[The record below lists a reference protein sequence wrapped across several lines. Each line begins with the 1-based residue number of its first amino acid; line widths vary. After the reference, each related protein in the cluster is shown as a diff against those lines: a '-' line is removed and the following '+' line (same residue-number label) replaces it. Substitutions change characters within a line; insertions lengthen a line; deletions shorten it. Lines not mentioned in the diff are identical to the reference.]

1 MKRTV
6 TLLLSI
12 VFLLALSACGGAGE
26 KPSVDLDRNFAQEF
40 AFCETEDAVYFSV
53 WMGNRVIL
61 YADKESGIGG
71 PLCAKPECEHK
82 SASCNAYIDRYPLFG
97 IGNYD
102 GKLYFVS
109 GEYIWRA
116 DYDGTNRERV
126 RPVDRELGYE
136 MNFHN
141 VFYHRGYAYFVG
153 VTSTIVDG
161 APQYGCLA
169 YGLSL
174 TDPEAEPVI
183 IFRDAL
189 GADRGVYVD
198 YDLRENELYVFMY
211 SWGVDYEND
220 VNIPDSKALYIAR
233 WNIET
238 QESEVVFD
246 APIEFTPFKYWAL
259 EDSVL
264 MAAGDDCVWELDVQS
279 GSLAK
284 CFTFDEEQQGSYF
297 FADNKVVSL
306 IGANWSEKEGSFCV
320 KDFDG
325 NTVASGPLQIPDF
338 GEQEGRFLTR
348 SFLGADGE
356 ALYVQYD
363 LSVSGEA
370 SGRLTRLVQIPLDG
384 SGQRVIAEYD
394 YYR

>member
-1 MKRTV
+1 MKRTI
-6 TLLLSI
+6 TLLPA
-12 VFLLALSACGGAGE
+12 LALLLTLTACNGAGE
-26 KPSVDLDRNFAQEF
+26 TPSVDLDRNFAQQF
-40 AFCETEDAVYFSV
+40 AYCETEDAVYFSA

-71 PLCAKPECEHK
+71 PLCAKPECEHN
-82 SASCNAYIDRYPLFG
+82 SASCSAYIDRYPLFG

-126 RPVDRELGYE
+126 RPVDKKLRNDI
-136 MNFHN
+136 NFHN
-141 VFYHRGYAYFVG
+141 VFYHRGYAFFVG
-153 VTSTIVDG
+153 QTSTIVGG
-161 APQYGCLA
+161 APQYGSLA
-169 YGLSL
+169 YALSL

-183 IFRDAL
+183 IFREAL
-189 GADRGVYVD
+189 GADRGLNVD
-198 YDLRENELYVFMY
+198 YDLRENELYVFMFT
-211 SWGVDYEND
+211 WGIDHEND

-238 QESEVVFD
+238 QESEMVFD
-246 APIEFTPFKYWAL
+246 APIDFTPYEYWAL
-259 EDSVL
+259 EDSIL
-264 MAAGDDCVWELDVQS
+264 MNGGGYVRELDIET
-279 GSLAK
+279 GSLTQR
-284 CFTFDEEQQGSYF
+284 FTFGEEWKGNDYF
-297 FADNKVVSL
+297 TDNKVISL
-306 IGANWSEKEGSFCV
+306 AGANLNMSEGSYCV

-325 NTVASGPLQIPDF
+325 NTIASGSLQVPDF
-338 GEQEGRFLTR
+338 GGQESRFFTWY
-348 SFLGADGE
+348 FLGADDE

-370 SGRLTRLVQIPLDG
+370 SGILTRLVQVPLDG

-394 YYR
+394 YYY

>member
-1 MKRTV
+1 MRRTI
-6 TLLLSI
+6 T
-12 VFLLALSACGGAGE
+12 FLLALALLLTLTACGGAGE
-26 KPSVDLDRNFAQEF
+26 GPSTDLDRNFAQEF
-40 AFCETEDAVYFSV
+40 AFCETEEAVYFSV

-71 PLCAKPECEHK
+71 PLCAKPECEHN
-82 SASCNAYIDRYPLFG
+82 SASCSAYIDRYPLFG

-126 RPVDRELGYE
+126 RPVDRDLSNEI
-136 MNFHN
+136 NFHN
-141 VFYHRGYAYFVG
+141 VFYHRGYACFVG
-153 VTSTIVDG
+153 RTSTIVDG

-169 YGLSL
+169 YALSL

-183 IFRDAL
+183 VFRETF
-189 GADRGVYVD
+189 GTDRGLNVD
-198 YDLRENELYVFMY
+198 YDLREDELYVFMY
-211 SWGVDYEND
+211 SWGVDHENG
-220 VNIPDSKALYIAR
+220 VNIPDSGALYIAR
-233 WNIET
+233 WNIED

-246 APIEFTPFKYWAL
+246 APIDFIPYEFWAL

-264 MAAGDDCVWELDVQS
+264 MDGGGYVRELDIET
-279 GSLAK
+279 GSLTQRFSFGEEWTGNDY
-284 CFTFDEEQQGSYF
+284 FT
-297 FADNKVVSL
+297 DNKVISL
-306 IGANWSEKEGSFCV
+306 AANPYTGEGSYCV

-325 NTVASGPLQIPDF
+325 NTVASGPLQMPDF
-338 GEQEGRFLTR
+338 GSQEDSFLLHY
-348 SFLGADGE
+348 FLGADDE

-363 LSVSGEA
+363 LSVSGKA
-370 SGRLTRLVQIPLDG
+370 SAMLTRLVQIPLNG

>member
-12 VFLLALSACGGAGE
+12 VLLLALTACNGAGE

-53 WMGNRVIL
+53 WMGDRMIL

-71 PLCAKPECEHK
+71 PLCAKPECQHN
-82 SASCNAYIDRYPLFG
+82 SASCNAYIDKVHLFG

-102 GKLYFVS
+102 GKLYFES
-109 GEYIWRA
+109 GDDICRA

-126 RPVDRELGYE
+126 RPVDKKLRNEI
-136 MNFHN
+136 NFYN
-141 VFYHRGYAYFVG
+141 VLYHRDYAFFVG
-153 VTSTIVDG
+153 ETSDIVDG
-161 APQYGCLA
+161 TPQYGCLA
-169 YGLSL
+169 YALSL

-183 IFRDAL
+183 IFREAV
-189 GADRGVYVD
+189 GANRGLNVD
-198 YDLRENELYVFMY
+198 YDLRGNELYVFMY

-220 VNIPDSKALYIAR
+220 VHIPDSGALYIAR
-233 WNIET
+233 WNMET
-238 QESEVVFD
+238 REAEVVFD
-246 APIEFTPFKYWAL
+246 APFAFAPYGYWAL
-259 EDSVL
+259 EDTIL
-264 MAAGDDCVWELDVQS
+264 MTGEDYVWELDMQT

-284 CFTFDEEQQGSYF
+284 RFTFDEEQQGSYF
-297 FADNKVVSL
+297 MADNKVVSL

-325 NTVASGPLQIPDF
+325 NTVASGPLQVPDI
-338 GEQEGRFLTR
+338 GGQEGFFLTR
-348 SFLGADGE
+348 SFLGADDV

-363 LSVSGEA
+363 LLVSG
-370 SGRLTRLVQIPLDG
+370 SDTLTRLVQIPLDG

-394 YYR
+394 DYR

>member
-1 MKRTV
+1 MKRMI
-6 TLLLSI
+6 TLLLALAL
-12 VFLLALSACGGAGE
+12 LLALTACGGDRE
-26 KPSVDLDRNFAQEF
+26 RPSVDLDRNFAQQF
-40 AFCETEDAVYFSV
+40 AFCATEESIYFST

-71 PLCAKPECEHK
+71 PLCAKPECEHN

-126 RPVDRELGYE
+126 RPVDRELRNEIGFY
-136 MNFHN
+136 N
-141 VFYHRGYAYFVG
+141 VLYHRGYAFFVG
-153 VTSTIVDG
+153 ETSDIVDG
-161 APQYGCLA
+161 TPQYGCLA
-169 YGLSL
+169 YALSL

-183 IFRDAL
+183 IFREAL

-220 VNIPDSKALYIAR
+220 VHIPGSKALYIAR

-246 APIEFTPFKYWAL
+246 APVEFTPFEYWAL

-264 MAAGDDCVWELDVQS
+264 MAAGDDCVWELDMQS
-279 GSLAK
+279 GSLTRRFA
-284 CFTFDEEQQGSYF
+284 FDEEQQGSYF

-325 NTVASGPLQIPDF
+325 NTVASGALQAPDF
-338 GEQEGRFLTR
+338 GGQEGFFLTR
-348 SFLGADGE
+348 SFLGSDDE

-363 LSVSGEA
+363 LLA
-370 SGRLTRLVQIPLDG
+370 SGSVTLTRLVQIPLDG

-394 YYR
+394 DYR